1 MESSEEGLRARALR
15 TLVRPEILA
24 LAWPSALSLF
34 LNNIYGLNDQF
45 WVKTLGPESQ
55 AAVADAGM
63 VTILA
68 FALYEGLGTGIM
80 ALSARAHGGNDPDR
94 ARRIFRLGIQISLAL
109 SLLVGA
115 LGFGLLDS
123 WIAWILPQ
131 SGDSLEASLLL
142 ERGELARYISPIL
155 GGGLILCLAVVFDN
169 CFLAMKDSKTPLYLQ
184 SIAVVLNTA
193 LNPLLIFGLGPIPAM
208 GVLGAALASILSRV
222 FTVVL
227 GYRILSK
234 RFRLPKQNSSGH
246 PARPSNDAEGTPARL
261 RKIIKIGTPVTGAI
275 ALYSLVYLIMLSLV
289 FPPFGAVGRA
299 AFGAGFRL
307 EGLGFCLIW
316 GLGIACG
323 ALVGR
328 ALGAGKPDRAEQVVK
343 ESVRLVLVLCI
354 PITLIFLLLPG
365 PFAKALGA
373 DPEVTH
379 EIIVY
384 LRIIALSQFA
394 VGLQGILEQAIL
406 GAGHSFPI
414 FLSTTFWN
422 LARIPTAMLL
432 APSLGLPGI
441 WWAVNLT
448 TYGKALTAFWIFG
461 KGGWKRLDL

>member
-1 MESSEEGLRARALR
+1 MNTPSPSKREAARLRR
-15 TLVRPEILA
+15 LVRPEILA

-45 WVKTLGPESQ
+45 WVKTLGAESQ

-63 VTILA
+63 ITILA
-68 FALYEGLGTGIM
+68 FALYEGLGTGVM
-80 ALSARAHGGNDPDR
+80 ALSARAQGGADPAR
-94 ARRIFRLGIQISLAL
+94 ARRIFHLGIQL
-109 SLLVGA
+109 SLLLALVVGA
-115 LGFGLLDS
+115 LGFGLLDT

-131 SGDSLEASLLL
+131 SGDSPSASLLL
-142 ERGELARYISPIL
+142 ERSELARYISPIL
-155 GGGLILCLAVVFDN
+155 GGGLVLCLAVVFDN

-184 SIAVVLNTA
+184 SVAVALNTA
-193 LNPLLIFGLGPIPAM
+193 LNPLLIFGLGPVPGM
-208 GVLGAALASILSRV
+208 GVLGAALASILSRLL
-222 FTVVL
+222 TVTL
-227 GYRILSK
+227 GFFILRG
-234 RFRLPKQNSSGH
+234 RFRRAAAGT
-246 PARPSNDAEGTPARL
+246 PSPDQEGTPARV
-261 RKIIKIGTPVTGAI
+261 RKILKIGAPVSGAI
-275 ALYSLVYLIMLSLV
+275 ALYSLVYLVMLNLV

-328 ALGAGKPDRAEQVVK
+328 ALGGGHPERAEQVVK
-343 ESVRLVLVLCI
+343 ESVRLVLYLCV
-354 PITLIFLLLPG
+354 PLTAVFLFLPG
-365 PFAKALGA
+365 PFAEALGA
-373 DPEVTH
+373 DPEVVK
-379 EIIVY
+379 EIVVY

-394 VGLQGILEQAIL
+394 VGLQGVLEQAIL
-406 GAGHSFPI
+406 GAGHSFPV

-422 LARIPTAMLL
+422 LARIPTAMVL
-432 APSLGLPGI
+432 APKFGLPGI

-448 TYGKALTAFWIFG
+448 TYGKAMTAFWIFG